1 MLWLML
7 GVMSFVGVVFTVWP
21 FLRDNSRNFG
31 VVAAAVVFVV
41 ASSAGLYAKIG
52 SPGVENER
60 LTHGGG
66 PGGDMLEVV
75 EGLAKRLEDDPEN
88 VNGWRMLGRSYM
100 SLNDYPKAVA
110 AFERVVELEDG
121 QTAQGLV
128 ELGEAI
134 LAAEGGQ
141 TMPQRAMSLFENAIA
156 VEPNNQAALFWGGL
170 GAVNR
175 GDTGLA
181 AERWERLLGT
191 NPPEDIRDVI
201 EQRVAEWRG
210 EAPAAVAD
218 AEPDA
223 APQAEAAQPE
233 PAAATTLDPGAIVSA
248 NIALSDAAEGALP
261 PDAIVYVIAR
271 DPAQPSPPIAV
282 TRRRLAE
289 LPAVVQLGDRES
301 MVPGRELS
309 GFEEF
314 ELVARVSLSGQP
326 VSQPGDWFGSVIVK
340 PAENG
345 SIELS
350 IDTPV
355 E

>member
-31 VVAAAVVFVV
+31 VVTAAVVFVV
-41 ASSAGLYAKIG
+41 ASSAGLYATIG
-52 SPGVENER
+52 SPGLQNER
-60 LTHGGG
+60 LTHAGG
-66 PGGDMLEVV
+66 PGADMLEVV
-75 EGLAKRLEDDPEN
+75 EGLAQRLEDNPDD

-100 SLNDYPKAVA
+100 SLNDHAKAVE
-110 AFERVVELEDG
+110 AFERVVELEDA

-128 ELGEAI
+128 ELGEAV

-175 GDTGLA
+175 GDTELA

-191 NPPEDIRDVI
+191 NPPEDIRGVI

-210 EAPAAVAD
+210 EAPAVV
-218 AEPDA
+218 
-223 APQAEAAQPE
+223 
-233 PAAATTLDPGAIVSA
+233 AAATPEPEAAAAEPAPAPLEPGAIVSA
-248 NIALSDAAEGALP
+248 SIALSDAAQGALQQ
-261 PDAIVYVIAR
+261 DAIVFVIAR

-345 SIELS
+345 SIKLS

>member
-7 GVMSFVGVVFTVWP
+7 GVMSFAGVVFTVWP
-21 FLRDNSRNFG
+21 FLRENSRNFG
-31 VVAAAVVFVV
+31 IVAAAVVFVV
-41 ASSAGLYAKIG
+41 ASSAGLYAKLG
-52 SPGVENER
+52 SPGLENER

-66 PGGDMLEVV
+66 PGADMLEVV
-75 EGLAKRLEDDPEN
+75 EGLAQRLEDNPDD

-100 SLNDYPKAVA
+100 SLNNHVKAVE
-110 AFERVVELEDG
+110 AFERVVALEDA
-121 QTAQGLV
+121 QSAQGLV
-128 ELGEAI
+128 DLGEAV

-156 VEPNNQAALFWGGL
+156 IEPNNQAALFWGGL

-175 GDTGLA
+175 GDVELA

-191 NPPEDIRDVI
+191 NPPDDIRDVI

-210 EAPAAVAD
+210 EAPAAVDGAAPE
-218 AEPDA
+218 AEA
-223 APQAEAAQPE
+223 AEAQPQAEPA
-233 PAAATTLDPGAIVSA
+233 PAALAPGAIVSA
-248 NIALSDAAEGALP
+248 NIALSDAAQGALP
-261 PDAIVYVIAR
+261 PDAVVFVIAR

-282 TRRRLAE
+282 TRRSLAE

-340 PAENG
+340 PAEKG

>member
-52 SPGVENER
+52 SPGLENER
-60 LTHGGG
+60 LTHGDG
-66 PGGDMLEVV
+66 PGADMLDVV
-75 EGLAKRLEDDPEN
+75 DGLAQRLEDNPDD

-100 SLNDYPKAVA
+100 SLNDYPNAVA

-121 QTAQGLV
+121 QAAQGLV
-128 ELGEAI
+128 ELGEAV

-175 GDTGLA
+175 GDTELA

-191 NPPEDIRDVI
+191 NPPDDIRGVI

-218 AEPDA
+218 ATPA
-223 APQAEAAQPE
+223 AESAEAAEAAPK
-233 PAAATTLDPGAIVSA
+233 PAPLEPGAIVSA
-248 NIALSDAAEGALP
+248 SIALSDAAQGALP
-261 PDAIVYVIAR
+261 PDAIVFVIAR

-345 SIELS
+345 SIQLS

>member
-31 VVAAAVVFVV
+31 LVAAAVVFVV
-41 ASSAGLYAKIG
+41 ASSAGLYARIG
-52 SPGVENER
+52 SPGLENER
-60 LTHGGG
+60 LVHGGG
-66 PGGDMLEVV
+66 AGADMLDVV
-75 EGLAKRLEDDPEN
+75 EGLAERLEDNPDDI
-88 VNGWRMLGRSYM
+88 NGWRMLGRSYM
-100 SLNDYPKAVA
+100 SMNNHSKAVE
-110 AFERVVELEDG
+110 AFERVVELESG

-128 ELGEAI
+128 ELGEAV

-141 TMPQRAMSLFENAIA
+141 TMPQRSMSLFENAIA
-156 VEPNNQAALFWGGL
+156 VEPNNQAALFWSGL
-170 GAVNR
+170 GAANR
-175 GDTGLA
+175 GDIELA

-191 NPPEDIRDVI
+191 NPPDDIRGVI
-201 EQRVAEWRG
+201 EQRVTEWRG
-210 EAPAAVAD
+210 SAPAAVAD
-218 AEPDA
+218 ATP
-223 APQAEAAQPE
+223 EAE
-233 PAAATTLDPGAIVSA
+233 PAAAEPAPAPAPLEPGAIVSA
-248 NIALSDAAEGALP
+248 NIALSAAAQGALP
-261 PDAIVYVIAR
+261 RDATVFVIAR

-345 SIELS
+345 SIQLS

>member
-52 SPGVENER
+52 SPGLENER
-60 LTHGGG
+60 LTHGDG
-66 PGGDMLEVV
+66 PGADMLEVV
-75 EGLAKRLEDDPEN
+75 EGLAQRLEDNPDD

-100 SLNDYPKAVA
+100 SLNNHAKAVE
-110 AFERVVELEDG
+110 AFERVVELEGG

-128 ELGEAI
+128 ELGEAV

-175 GDTGLA
+175 GDTELA

-191 NPPEDIRDVI
+191 NPPDDIRGVI

-218 AEPDA
+218 ATPA
-223 APQAEAAQPE
+223 AESAEAAEAAPK
-233 PAAATTLDPGAIVSA
+233 PAPLEPGAIVSA
-248 NIALSDAAEGALP
+248 SIALSDAAQGALP
-261 PDAIVYVIAR
+261 PDAIVFVIAR

-345 SIELS
+345 SIQLS

>member
-52 SPGVENER
+52 SPGLENER
-60 LTHGGG
+60 LTHGDG
-66 PGGDMLEVV
+66 PGADMLDVV
-75 EGLAKRLEDDPEN
+75 DGLAQRLEDNPDD

-100 SLNDYPKAVA
+100 SLNNHAKAVE
-110 AFERVVELEDG
+110 AFERVVELEGG

-128 ELGEAI
+128 ELGEAV

-175 GDTGLA
+175 GDTELA

-191 NPPEDIRDVI
+191 NPPDDIRGVI

-218 AEPDA
+218 ATPA
-223 APQAEAAQPE
+223 AESAEAAEAAPK
-233 PAAATTLDPGAIVSA
+233 PAPLEPGAIVSA
-248 NIALSDAAEGALP
+248 SIALSDAAQGALP
-261 PDAIVYVIAR
+261 PDAIVFVIAR

-345 SIELS
+345 SIQLS

>member
-7 GVMSFVGVVFTVWP
+7 GVMSFAGVVFTVWP

-31 VVAAAVVFVV
+31 VVAGAVVFVV
-41 ASSAGLYAKIG
+41 ASSAGLYATIG
-52 SPGVENER
+52 SPGLQNER

-66 PGGDMLEVV
+66 PGADMLEVV
-75 EGLAKRLEDDPEN
+75 EGLAQRLEDNPDD

-100 SLNDYPKAVA
+100 SLNNHAKAVE
-110 AFERVVELEDG
+110 AFERVVELEDA

-128 ELGEAI
+128 ELGEAV

-141 TMPQRAMSLFENAIA
+141 TMPQRSMSLFENAIA

-175 GDTGLA
+175 GDTELA

-191 NPPEDIRDVI
+191 NPPEDIRGVI

-210 EAPAAVAD
+210 EAPAAVAAATPEPEAAA
-218 AEPDA
+218 AEP
-223 APQAEAAQPE
+223 APAPLE
-233 PAAATTLDPGAIVSA
+233 PGAIVSA
-248 NIALSDAAEGALP
+248 SIALSDAAQGALP
-261 PDAIVYVIAR
+261 QDAIVFVIAR

-289 LPAVVQLGDRES
+289 LPAIVQLGDRES

-345 SIELS
+345 SIKLS

>member
-1 MLWLML
+1 MLWLVL
-7 GVMSFVGVVFTVWP
+7 GVMSFAGVVFAVWP

-31 VVAAAVVFVV
+31 VVGGAVLFVV
-41 ASSAGLYAKIG
+41 ASSAGLYASIG
-52 SPGVENER
+52 SPGLENER

-66 PGGDMLEVV
+66 VGADMIDVV
-75 EGLAKRLEDDPEN
+75 EGLAKRLEENPDD
-88 VNGWRMLGRSYM
+88 VNGWSMLGRSYM
-100 SLNDYPKAVA
+100 SLNNYPKAIA
-110 AFERVVELEDG
+110 AFERVVELENG
-121 QTAQGLV
+121 QNAQSLV
-128 ELGEAI
+128 ELGEAL

-141 TMPQRAMSLFENAIA
+141 TMPQRAMSLFENALA
-156 VEPNNQAALFWGGL
+156 VQPNSQAALFWSGL
-170 GAVNR
+170 GAFNR
-175 GDTGLA
+175 GDTDTA
-181 AERWERLLGT
+181 AGRWERLLAT
-191 NPPEDIRDVI
+191 NPPPEIRDVI

-210 EAPAAVAD
+210 ETPPAVAGT
-218 AEPDA
+218 E
-223 APQAEAAQPE
+223 QAGPAQVVPE
-233 PAAATTLDPGAIVSA
+233 PAPPEDGAIVSA
-248 NIALSDAAEGALP
+248 SIALSEAARSALP
-261 PDAIVYVIAR
+261 QDAIVFVIAR

-301 MVPGRELS
+301 MVAGRALS
-309 GFEEF
+309 GFDEF

-345 SIELS
+345 SIALS

>member
-52 SPGVENER
+52 SPGLENER
-60 LTHGGG
+60 LAHGGG
-66 PGGDMLEVV
+66 PGADMLDVV
-75 EGLAKRLEDDPEN
+75 DGLAQRLEDNPDD

-100 SLNDYPKAVA
+100 SLNNHAKAVE
-110 AFERVVELEDG
+110 AFERVVELEGG

-128 ELGEAI
+128 ELGEAV

-175 GDTGLA
+175 GDTELA

-191 NPPEDIRDVI
+191 NPPDDIRGVI

-218 AEPDA
+218 ATPA
-223 APQAEAAQPE
+223 AESAEAAEAAPK
-233 PAAATTLDPGAIVSA
+233 PAPLEPGAIVSA
-248 NIALSDAAEGALP
+248 SIALSDAAQGALP
-261 PDAIVYVIAR
+261 PDAIVFVIAR

-345 SIELS
+345 SIQLS

>member
-1 MLWLML
+1 
-7 GVMSFVGVVFTVWP
+7 V
-21 FLRDNSRNFG
+21 
-31 VVAAAVVFVV
+31 
-41 ASSAGLYAKIG
+41 
-52 SPGVENER
+52 
-60 LTHGGG
+60 
-66 PGGDMLEVV
+66 
-75 EGLAKRLEDDPEN
+75 
-88 VNGWRMLGRSYM
+88 
-100 SLNDYPKAVA
+100 
-110 AFERVVELEDG
+110 
-121 QTAQGLV
+121 
-128 ELGEAI
+128 

-141 TMPQRAMSLFENAIA
+141 TMPLKAMSLFENALAI
-156 VEPNNQAALFWGGL
+156 EPNNQAALFWGGL
-170 GAVNR
+170 VAGNR
-175 GDTGLA
+175 GDTDLA

-191 NPPEDIRDVI
+191 NPPDEIRSAI

-210 EAPAAVAD
+210 EAPATVAD
-218 AEPDA
+218 AT
-223 APQAEAAQPE
+223 PE
-233 PAAATTLDPGAIVSA
+233 PAQESAAAKPAPAPLEPGAIVSA
-248 NIALSDAAEGALP
+248 SIALSDAAQGALP
-261 PDAIVYVIAR
+261 PDAIVFVIAR

-282 TRRRLAE
+282 TRRTLAE

-301 MVPGRELS
+301 MVAGRELS

>member
-1 MLWLML
+1 MLWLTL
-7 GVMSFVGVVFTVWP
+7 GVMSFAGVVFAVWP
-21 FLRDNSRNFG
+21 FLRENSRNFG
-31 VVAAAVVFVV
+31 IVAVAVLFVV
-41 ASSAGLYAKIG
+41 ASSAGLYAALG
-52 SPGVENER
+52 SPGLQNER
-60 LTHGGG
+60 LTHGAGQG
-66 PGGDMLEVV
+66 ADMIEIV
-75 EGLAKRLEDDPEN
+75 EGLAKRLEDDPDDIK
-88 VNGWRMLGRSYM
+88 GWRMLGRSYM
-100 SLNDYPKAVA
+100 SMNNYANAVA

-128 ELGEAI
+128 ELGEAV

-141 TMPQRAMSLFENAIA
+141 TMPQRSMSLFENALA
-156 VEPNNQAALFWGGL
+156 VEPNSQAALFWSGL
-170 GAVNR
+170 GAANR
-175 GDTGLA
+175 GDTDVA

-191 NPPEDIRDVI
+191 NPPDDIRVVI

-210 EAPAAVAD
+210 GAPAAVAE
-218 AEPDA
+218 ATPATDA
-223 APQAEAAQPE
+223 AESK
-233 PAAATTLDPGAIVSA
+233 PAPAPLAPGAIVSA
-248 NIALSDAAEGALP
+248 SVALSEAAQSALP
-261 PDAIVYVIAR
+261 SDATVFVIAR
-271 DPAQPSPPIAV
+271 DPSQPSPPIAV

-309 GFEEF
+309 GFDEF
-314 ELVARVSLSGQP
+314 ELVARVSVSGQP

-345 SIELS
+345 SIVLS

>member
-52 SPGVENER
+52 SPGLENER
-60 LTHGGG
+60 LAHGGG
-66 PGGDMLEVV
+66 PGADMLDVV
-75 EGLAKRLEDDPEN
+75 DGLAQRLEDNPDD

-100 SLNDYPKAVA
+100 SLNDYPNAVA

-121 QTAQGLV
+121 QAAQGLV
-128 ELGEAI
+128 ELGEAV

-175 GDTGLA
+175 GDTELA

-191 NPPEDIRDVI
+191 NPPDDIRGVI

-210 EAPAAVAD
+210 VAPAAVAD
-218 AEPDA
+218 ATPA
-223 APQAEAAQPE
+223 AETLEAEPE
-233 PAAATTLDPGAIVSA
+233 PAPLDPGAIVSA
-248 NIALSDAAEGALP
+248 NIALSDAAQVALP
-261 PDAIVYVIAR
+261 PDAIVFVIAR

-345 SIELS
+345 SIQLS

>member
-1 MLWLML
+1 MLWLTL
-7 GVMSFVGVVFTVWP
+7 GVMSFAGVVFAVWP

-31 VVAAAVVFVV
+31 TVAGAVLFVV
-41 ASSAGLYAKIG
+41 VSSAGLYSVLG
-52 SPGVENER
+52 SPGLQDQQ
-60 LTHGGG
+60 LTHGAGQ
-66 PGGDMLEVV
+66 GGDMTEVV
-75 EGLAKRLEDDPEN
+75 DGLAKRLEDNPDDLG
-88 VNGWRMLGRSYM
+88 GWRMLGRSYM
-100 SLNDYPKAVA
+100 SLNNYAKAIE
-110 AFERVVELEDG
+110 AFERVVELESG
-121 QTAQGLV
+121 QAAQGLV
-128 ELGEAI
+128 ELGEAV

-141 TMPQRAMSLFENAIA
+141 TMPPRAVSLFENALA
-156 VEPNNQAALFWGGL
+156 VEPNSQAALFWSGL

-175 GDTGLA
+175 GDTELA
-181 AERWERLLGT
+181 ADRWERLLAT
-191 NPPEDIRDVI
+191 NPPGDIRNVI

-210 EAPAAVAD
+210 ETPPPATAGT
-218 AEPDA
+218 
-223 APQAEAAQPE
+223 Q
-233 PAAATTLDPGAIVSA
+233 PAAAPGAAAGAAVEDGAIVSA
-248 NIALSDAAEGALP
+248 SIALSEAAQSALP
-261 PDAIVYVIAR
+261 PDATVFVIAR

-309 GFEEF
+309 GFDEF

-326 VSQPGDWFGSVIVK
+326 VSQPGDWFGAVIVK

-345 SIELS
+345 SIDLS

>member
-52 SPGVENER
+52 SPGLENER

-66 PGGDMLEVV
+66 PGADMLDVV
-75 EGLAKRLEDDPEN
+75 VGLAQRLEDNPDD

-121 QTAQGLV
+121 QAAQGLV
-128 ELGEAI
+128 ELGEAV
-134 LAAEGGQ
+134 LAADGGQ

-175 GDTGLA
+175 GDTELA

-191 NPPEDIRDVI
+191 NPPEDIRGVI

-210 EAPAAVAD
+210 EAPAAVA
-218 AEPDA
+218 AATPEPEAGAA
-223 APQAEAAQPE
+223 APAPAPLE
-233 PAAATTLDPGAIVSA
+233 P
-248 NIALSDAAEGALP
+248 
-261 PDAIVYVIAR
+261 
-271 DPAQPSPPIAV
+271 
-282 TRRRLAE
+282 
-289 LPAVVQLGDRES
+289 
-301 MVPGRELS
+301 
-309 GFEEF
+309 
-314 ELVARVSLSGQP
+314 
-326 VSQPGDWFGSVIVK
+326 GSC
-340 PAENG
+340 
-345 SIELS
+345 S
-350 IDTPV
+350 
-355 E
+355 

>member
-1 MLWLML
+1 MLWLAL
-7 GVMSFVGVVFTVWP
+7 GVMSFAGVVFTVWP
-21 FLRDNSRNFG
+21 FLQQNSRNF
-31 VVAAAVVFVV
+31 AAVAGAVLFVV
-41 ASSAGLYAKIG
+41 ASSAGLYAKLG
-52 SPGVENER
+52 SPGLENER
-60 LTHGGG
+60 PTHGGDG
-66 PGGDMLEVV
+66 PGSDMIQVV
-75 EGLAKRLEDDPEN
+75 EGLAQRLEQNPDD

-100 SLNDYPKAVA
+100 SLNNHPKAIA
-110 AFERVVELEDG
+110 AFERVVDLEDG
-121 QTAQGLV
+121 QSAQSLV
-128 ELGEAI
+128 ELGEAV

-141 TMPQRAMSLFENAIA
+141 TMSPRAMSLFENALA

-170 GAVNR
+170 AAVNR
-175 GDTGLA
+175 GDTEVA
-181 AERWERLLGT
+181 ADRWERLLGT
-191 NPPEDIRDVI
+191 NPPADIRGVI

-210 EAPAAVAD
+210 ETPPPAAASMDQPAPA
-218 AEPDA
+218 PTT
-223 APQAEAAQPE
+223 PE
-233 PAAATTLDPGAIVSA
+233 PAPLEDGAIVSA
-248 NIALSDAAEGALP
+248 SIALSDAARSALP
-261 PDAIVYVIAR
+261 QDAIVFVIAR

-282 TRRRLAE
+282 TRRRLSE

-326 VSQPGDWFGSVIVK
+326 VSQAGDWFGSVIVK

-345 SIELS
+345 SIALS

>member
-52 SPGVENER
+52 SPGLENER
-60 LTHGGG
+60 LAHGGG
-66 PGGDMLEVV
+66 PGADMLDVV
-75 EGLAKRLEDDPEN
+75 DGLAQRLEDNPDD

-100 SLNDYPKAVA
+100 SLNDYPNAVA

-121 QTAQGLV
+121 QAAQGLV
-128 ELGEAI
+128 ELGEAV

-175 GDTGLA
+175 GDTELA

-191 NPPEDIRDVI
+191 NPPDDIRGVI

-218 AEPDA
+218 ATPA
-223 APQAEAAQPE
+223 AESAEAAEAAPK
-233 PAAATTLDPGAIVSA
+233 PAPLEPGAIVSA
-248 NIALSDAAEGALP
+248 SIALSDAAQGALP
-261 PDAIVYVIAR
+261 PDAIVFVIAR

-345 SIELS
+345 SIQLS